1 MLLEN
6 FPSIPK
12 PQKVKVIFVLGFIWL
27 MLKVCGKKCFVQSF
41 LFYNA
46 MSIWGRL
53 LLAHRTH
60 IMNKENLSLSVQM
73 FNEKVRAMN
82 QTQSRDLVL
91 SSQEARNL
99 HNDIFTLLSRI
110 AELERNKAA
119 AATTNA
125 AALNNLDFDGGSF

>member
-1 MLLEN
+1 
-6 FPSIPK
+6 
-12 PQKVKVIFVLGFIWL
+12 
-27 MLKVCGKKCFVQSF
+27 
-41 LFYNA
+41 
-46 MSIWGRL
+46 
-53 LLAHRTH
+53 
-60 IMNKENLSLSVQM
+60 MNKENLSLSVQM